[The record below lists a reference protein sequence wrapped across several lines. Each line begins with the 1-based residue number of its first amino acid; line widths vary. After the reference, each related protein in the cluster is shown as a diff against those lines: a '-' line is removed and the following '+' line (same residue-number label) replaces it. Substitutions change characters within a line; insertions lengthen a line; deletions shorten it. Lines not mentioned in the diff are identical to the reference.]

1 MKWNADGVERVASM
15 MLYVLRR
22 TKPHTIEE
30 QIMSTSASVN
40 DVAGLQSNGTNTYQ
54 VTQPNVTVSPDN
66 TDFDV

>member
-1 MKWNADGVERVASM
+1 
-15 MLYVLRR
+15 
-22 TKPHTIEE
+22 
-30 QIMSTSASVN
+30 MSTSASVN